1 MTASVTTTNE
11 RIAHLTTAHPRN
23 DIRVR
28 LKECEGL
35 AAAGHEV
42 HLLVADGLGPE
53 VGARLQVHDIGV
65 VPSRWRRMLMQPWR
79 MWRAARGLQARV
91 YHFHDP
97 ELIPVALLLR
107 WGGAEVIYDSH
118 EDVPRAIL
126 SKHWIHP
133 WLRSAVASAFE
144 ALENFAARH
153 FSAVVAATP
162 HIARRFRRLNGR
174 SIDVNNFPMA
184 SELEQP
190 VERRGD
196 GRTACYIGGI
206 TPIRGAV
213 EMVRAMEH
221 VDGRLIMAG
230 PVDRESTLQ
239 AMRAC
244 PGWNKVDYR
253 GKVSRAEVREIM
265 AESELGLLL
274 FHPEPNHVDAQPNKM
289 FEYMSAGLPVLAS
302 DFPLWREILVPS
314 GAGVCVDPMD
324 PAAIGASMRTLLA
337 DPQAARVMGGRG
349 RDAVL
354 NGFRWEAQLDK
365 LLRLYKGLM
374 A

>member
-1 MTASVTTTNE
+1 M
-11 RIAHLTTAHPRN
+11 
-23 DIRVR
+23 
-28 LKECEGL
+28 
-35 AAAGHEV
+35 
-42 HLLVADGLGPE
+42 
-53 VGARLQVHDIGV
+53 
-65 VPSRWRRMLMQPWR
+65 
-79 MWRAARGLQARV
+79 
-91 YHFHDP
+91 
-97 ELIPVALLLR
+97 
-107 WGGAEVIYDSH
+107 
-118 EDVPRAIL
+118 
-126 SKHWIHP
+126 
-133 WLRSAVASAFE
+133 
-144 ALENFAARH
+144 
-153 FSAVVAATP
+153 
-162 HIARRFRRLNGR
+162 
-174 SIDVNNFPMA
+174 
-184 SELEQP
+184 
-190 VERRGD
+190 
-196 GRTACYIGGI
+196 
-206 TPIRGAV
+206 
-213 EMVRAMEH
+213 
-221 VDGRLIMAG
+221 DGRLIMAG

-354 NGFRWEAQLDK
+354 NGFRWGRPAWRGPRWPGCAKIGRASCRE
-365 LLRLYKGLM
+365 RV
-374 A
+374 